1 MSVRPHP
8 KKGEGWW
15 IIDYY
20 PAGRKGKR
28 VMFPFQGK
36 KGEALALE
44 QELRR
49 SPGEIGTVVSPLVKD
64 LIPAWL
70 DYYQNEVASSTYEDA
85 RVCLRHWLPHFG
97 NFRPA
102 NVSRAAINNYK
113 AVRLQEVTN
122 AKAIDRGEEPKYTS
136 KRTINKELSYLS
148 SCLKWAAAN
157 GHCVDLTFQIKGFPA
172 KQTRAK
178 VPVVLTP
185 RQISKMY
192 DVIEP
197 EYKLLFLLMADMGLR
212 REEALSAKA
221 EDVDEY
227 HETMSVV
234 GKGNKERILPWASD
248 RFVDELKKVL
258 DKRPAGHL
266 TINPK
271 TGERFVQIRK
281 ALNRAAQNAGL
292 NRDVNPHL
300 LRHSC
305 LTNLAKKGM

>member
-1 MSVRPHP
+1 
-8 KKGEGWW
+8 
-15 IIDYY
+15 
-20 PAGRKGKR
+20 
-28 VMFPFQGK
+28 
-36 KGEALALE
+36 
-44 QELRR
+44 
-49 SPGEIGTVVSPLVKD
+49 
-64 LIPAWL
+64 
-70 DYYQNEVASSTYEDA
+70 
-85 RVCLRHWLPHFG
+85 
-97 NFRPA
+97 
-102 NVSRAAINNYK
+102 
-113 AVRLQEVTN
+113 
-122 AKAIDRGEEPKYTS
+122 
-136 KRTINKELSYLS
+136 
-148 SCLKWAAAN
+148 
-157 GHCVDLTFQIKGFPA
+157 
-172 KQTRAK
+172 
-178 VPVVLTP
+178 
-185 RQISKMY
+185 MY
-192 DVIEP
+192 DIIEP

-212 REEALSAKA
+212 REEALSARA

-305 LTNLAKKGM
+305 LTNLAKKGMSPHALQQFAGHSSIETTNAIYVHIRSDFVGDEMRRIRKGG